1 MSRPARSRR
10 RSPAISRPPTAR
22 SSACPRPASARAN
35 STAPAATHLRGAMAG
50 RRQMTSTP
58 AALRTPRP
66 RRRAKVAAAARL
78 SHRRT
83 GPSSRSE
90 HPGQSGVA
98 TSATRLVVV
107 VCAAQVLV
115 QIGAFFWPALLPRM
129 VALWGLSYSE
139 AGWITAAFYGAY
151 IVAVPVLVTLTDRV
165 DPKIIYLFGVSLTVA
180 GHALFALTADGF
192 WSAFGARSLTG
203 IGWAGTYMT
212 GLKLLADSVDGK
224 LMSRA
229 TAGHAASIGI
239 AGALSFASADFLARV
254 AGWNA
259 AFFAAAAS
267 ALLAWLVVCFAV
279 PRAPR
284 RDRPPSAGAVFDFR
298 PVLRNRS
305 AMAYAIVYGI
315 HTLEMSALRG
325 WGVAYLAFVA
335 TATGT
340 SAAAL
345 SPAAALTVLGL
356 AGTVASILGNE
367 AAMLLGRRRL
377 IASALVASMV
387 CACLLGLVG
396 PSSYLLAAS
405 LLLLYGPIVWLD
417 SSSLTAGTA
426 GTAEPSRRGATLAV
440 HSMLGYTGGF
450 VGPLIVGW
458 ILDAGGGM
466 ARQAWA
472 AAFLV
477 IALLSVIGLILFAAM
492 RPSGLAGDRSS

>member
-1 MSRPARSRR
+1 
-10 RSPAISRPPTAR
+10 
-22 SSACPRPASARAN
+22 
-35 STAPAATHLRGAMAG
+35 
-50 RRQMTSTP
+50 
-58 AALRTPRP
+58 
-66 RRRAKVAAAARL
+66 
-78 SHRRT
+78 
-83 GPSSRSE
+83 
-90 HPGQSGVA
+90 
-98 TSATRLVVV
+98 LVVV

-229 TAGHAASIGI
+229 TAGHAASI
-239 AGALSFASADFLARV
+239 
-254 AGWNA
+254 

-267 ALLAWLVVCFAV
+267 ALLAWLLVCFSV

-284 RDRPPSAGAVFDFR
+284 RERPPGAGAVFDFR

-377 IASALVASMV
+377 IASALIASMV

-472 AAFLV
+472 AAFFV